1 LNWSLLN
8 FNVDAFESEINNTK
22 INFDFQQHSTM
33 VQEAL
38 GAILKENSEIT
49 TVVFEKRKY
58 RYKNLKL
65 VPYMINIQQMEVLV
79 QSILK
84 FKYNKNVYYLNSDQ
98 VGKQNELFIGRER
111 VFSSKAVEKM
121 IKNKDHKFK
130 ISKDSAIFNNFLIK
144 NNSSGI
150 KEQLAKSFLL
160 AFSFYNH
167 LESIKNKDDNN

>member
-1 LNWSLLN
+1 MNWSLLN

-84 FKYNKNVYYLNSDQ
+84 FKYNKMC
-98 VGKQNELFIGRER
+98 I
-111 VFSSKAVEKM
+111 
-121 IKNKDHKFK
+121 I
-130 ISKDSAIFNNFLIK
+130 
-144 NNSSGI
+144 
-150 KEQLAKSFLL
+150 
-160 AFSFYNH
+160 
-167 LESIKNKDDNN
+167 